1 MHTNAYYSVCVA
13 EEHRKYL
20 RFIWRNKVY
29 QYTCLAQGLASAP
42 RIFTKLLKP
51 VFATLN
57 RLGRHVIIGYIDD
70 SLLLDSSVQECS
82 DHVSETLALVESL
95 GFVVN
100 YEKSVLVASTKI
112 IFLGNVIDS
121 KLMIV
126 FLTDERKLSILDA

>member
-1 MHTNAYYSVCVA
+1 MA

-29 QYTCLAQGLASAP
+29 QYTCHAQGLASAP

-51 VFATLN
+51 VFATLR
-57 RLGRHVIIGYIDD
+57 RLGHVIIGYIDD
-70 SLLLDSSVQECS
+70 SLLFGSYVQECS

-100 YEKSVLVASTKI
+100 YEKYVLVPSTKI
-112 IFLGNVIDS
+112 IFLGNVIVS
-121 KLMIV
+121 KLMLV
-126 FLTDERKLSILDA
+126 FLTDERKLSILDACKNLQKRTK